1 MPVSRQIDDCIGP
14 RWPATVGLV
23 IAAVGNYLLHT
34 INLDTFRE
42 HIMLLLMLQYAGLG
56 IGMMPIFSSGLAVIP
71 LRTCSYGC
79 ARPGRTGLRVTI
91 RQRPPCGPAQPCA
104 VDGHDRR
111 RQWQGRPA

>member
-1 MPVSRQIDDCIGP
+1 MPVSRQIDDRIGP

-56 IGMMPIFSSGLAVIP
+56 IGMMPIF
-71 LRTCSYGC
+71 
-79 ARPGRTGLRVTI
+79 RPGRTGLRVTI
-91 RQRPPCGPAQPCA
+91 HQRPPRGPAQPCA

>member
-71 LRTCSYGC
+71 TAHVLLRLCS
-79 ARPGRTGLRVTI
+79 ARPH
-91 RQRPPCGPAQPCA
+91 RPPGHHPSTATLRPCA
-104 VDGHDRR
+104 TLCR
-111 RQWQGRPA
+111 